1 MNGSDIGAV
10 VAAIRDNS
18 ALFSAAS
25 EDAADTEAIARV
37 AVSTHPQNLKHCSPR
52 LRNDRELVLLAC
64 RIDGSALMHAS
75 EALREDMNVVL
86 TAVENVR
93 MTSFFCVYD
102 INNMDDTS
110 SSPSVFYYFL
120 ISIGKKNKHQNGA
133 ALLYASPKLR
143 GAPEFMLAA
152 IERTPLAL
160 EYAPDDLLKSKQ
172 FMLQALAVDGEL
184 LRCCPVWMKSDPAV
198 VTAAV
203 RSSGRALHHATFSAR
218 SDRAVVLAAL
228 AQNSGA
234 GLFMSDTLRSDK
246 AFFLE
251 VVKMNGEALVW
262 AANDVLVSWYCCSVG
277 PPCRRHSSIICYDFE

>member
-1 MNGSDIGAV
+1 
-10 VAAIRDNS
+10 
-18 ALFSAAS
+18 
-25 EDAADTEAIARV
+25 
-37 AVSTHPQNLKHCSPR
+37 
-52 LRNDRELVLLAC
+52 
-64 RIDGSALMHAS
+64 
-75 EALREDMNVVL
+75 
-86 TAVENVR
+86 
-93 MTSFFCVYD
+93 
-102 INNMDDTS
+102 
-110 SSPSVFYYFL
+110 
-120 ISIGKKNKHQNGA
+120 
-133 ALLYASPKLR
+133 
-143 GAPEFMLAA
+143 
-152 IERTPLAL
+152 
-160 EYAPDDLLKSKQ
+160 
-172 FMLQALAVDGEL
+172 
-184 LRCCPVWMKSDPAV
+184 MKSDPAV

>member
-1 MNGSDIGAV
+1 MNGSDRKMNGSDIGAV

-120 ISIGKKNKHQNGA
+120 ISIGKKKHTRTARRCYTRLRSCA
-133 ALLYASPKLR
+133 APRNSCWRP
-143 GAPEFMLAA
+143 
-152 IERTPLAL
+152 
-160 EYAPDDLLKSKQ
+160 S
-172 FMLQALAVDGEL
+172 
-184 LRCCPVWMKSDPAV
+184 
-198 VTAAV
+198 
-203 RSSGRALHHATFSAR
+203 SAR
-218 SDRAVVLAAL
+218 RWRWSTPR
-228 AQNSGA
+228 
-234 GLFMSDTLRSDK
+234 T
-246 AFFLE
+246 
-251 VVKMNGEALVW
+251 
-262 AANDVLVSWYCCSVG
+262 
-277 PPCRRHSSIICYDFE
+277 IC